1 MIGNLPFA
9 PATGFGIQMK
19 LKNIFTSKTEYFSI
33 GHEETTGKFYLS
45 IPVSN
50 RLIDYEEYYEIP
62 KACFDRYLKKPDSA
76 LEFVEQCRNQQMDH
90 LLMIKPG
97 SDRGTAC

>member
-1 MIGNLPFA
+1 
-9 PATGFGIQMK
+9 MK
-19 LKNIFTSKTEYFSI
+19 FKDTLTNKTDYFSI
-33 GHEETTGKFYLS
+33 GQEITSGKFYLS
-45 IPVSN
+45 VPVSN
-50 RLIDYEEYYEIP
+50 RLVDYEEYYEIP
-62 KACFDRYLKKPDSA
+62 KACFDRYLEKPDSA